1 MSDSLAI
8 EARSLEKTYGRT
20 RALAGLDLDVEKGA
34 ILGMLGPNGAGK
46 TTTVRVLTTLLRPDH
61 GTARVAGYD
70 VVTQAPQVRRHIG
83 LTGQYAALDECLT
96 GRANLVMVGQLGRL
110 SRQQARIRAAELLA
124 RFDLSDAADRGVK
137 TYSGGMRRRLDLAAS
152 LVSRP
157 QILFLDE
164 PTTGLDP
171 RSRMVTWDAVRA
183 LAADGTTVLLTT
195 QHLDEAD
202 QLADSIAVVDQG
214 RVIAEGTANQ
224 LKAKIGGERVQL
236 TVAAQSDLAVAAG
249 VLARH
254 ADGLPQTDAA
264 DRTIEAPVTAGA
276 RQMPQIVRD
285 LDAAGVLLDDL
296 AIRRPSLD
304 DVFLT
309 LTGRS
314 TGTGTEAS
322 ESEPS

>member
-8 EARSLEKTYGRT
+8 EAVGLAKAYGRT
-20 RALAGLDLDVEKGA
+20 RALAGLDLEVGA
-34 ILGMLGPNGAGK
+34 GEILGVLGPNGAGK
-46 TTTVRVLTTLLRPDH
+46 TTAVRVLTTLLRPDR

-70 VVTQAPQVRRHIG
+70 VVTEAALVRREIG

-110 SRQQARIRAAELLA
+110 SGRQARQRASELLA

-152 LVSRP
+152 LVGRP
-157 QILFLDE
+157 RILFLDE

-171 RSRMVTWDAVRA
+171 RSRLVTWAAVRE
-183 LAADGTTVLLTT
+183 LAAGGTTVLLTT

-202 QLADSIAVVDQG
+202 QLAGRIAVVDHG
-214 RVIAEGTANQ
+214 MVIAEGTAAQ
-224 LKAKIGGERVQL
+224 LKAKVGGERVQL
-236 TVAAQSDLAVAAG
+236 TIAPGSGLAAARD
-249 VLARH
+249 VLGRH
-254 ADGLPQTDAA
+254 ADGPPQVDEAA
-264 DRTIEAPVTAGA
+264 RTVEAAVVAGP
-276 RQMPQIVRD
+276 RRMPDIVRD
-285 LDAAGVLLDDL
+285 LDAAGVLLDDI

-309 LTGRS
+309 LTGRAA
-314 TGTGTEAS
+314 GDGGPADDER
-322 ESEPS
+322 